1 MLITFTAPTT
11 VSEPRKNVLGNFV
24 HRIKKDNWPAFA
36 SCNLLINGFTFSG
49 FIVIKRIDLSSVWLL
64 VEAIVPT
71 VLVLYVFS
79 TASLRSK
86 SIVVTNL
93 HWAVKKT
100 IKVILF

>member
-24 HRIKKDNWPAFA
+24 RRIKKDNWPAFA

-49 FIVIKRIDLSSVWLL
+49 FVDIKRIDLSTVWLL
-64 VEAIVPT
+64 VEVIVPT

-79 TASLRSK
+79 TASLRSE

-100 IKVILF
+100 ITVILF